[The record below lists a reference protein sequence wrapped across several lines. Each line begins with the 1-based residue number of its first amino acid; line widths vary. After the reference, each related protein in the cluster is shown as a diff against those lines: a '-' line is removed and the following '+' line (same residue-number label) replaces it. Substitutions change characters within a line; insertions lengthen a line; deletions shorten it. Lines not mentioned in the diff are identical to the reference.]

1 MTVKI
6 LTDSTSDIPSEV
18 AQALGITIVPAYI
31 QFGNKTYRDRVDIN
45 EDELYQKLVD
55 GPVHPTTSAPSPG
68 DFAEA
73 YSRLAQESDE
83 IVSTVVTSKQSAV
96 YDSALLGRE
105 AVKGKCRIEVIDS
118 RSVTMGLG
126 LMTIAAARAAQ
137 AGGSIE
143 EVVEVVRRAIPRT
156 HGLAVL
162 DTLKYALR
170 GGRLSRAGTLLGAM
184 VMVKPMLIIREGVI
198 GPGGVARTRG
208 KGIERLYEFVRKY
221 LPVED
226 IAVVHSTSPQEA
238 ESLAERIR
246 SFIPQNRLVIARFG
260 SALGVHVG
268 PGALAVVLR
277 EGKSEEEK
285 AAEKEAKGRRFSLPS
300 LRLPR
305 S

>member
-6 LTDSTSDIPSEV
+6 VTDSTSDLPSPV
-18 AQALGITIVPAYI
+18 AQALGITVVPAYI
-31 QFGNKTYRDRVDIN
+31 HFGDKTYRDRVDIS
-45 EDELYQKLVD
+45 EDELYQRLVD

-83 IVSTVVTSKQSAV
+83 IVSIVVTSKQSAV
-96 YDSALLGRE
+96 YDSALLGKE
-105 AVKGKCRIEVIDS
+105 AAGVKSRIEVIDS

-126 LMTIAAARAAQ
+126 LMAIAAAKAAQ
-137 AGGSIE
+137 AGKGIE

-156 HGLAVL
+156 YGFAVL

-170 GGRLSRAGTLLGAM
+170 GGRLSRAGALLGAM
-184 VMVKPMLIIREGVI
+184 VMVKPMLIIKDGVV
-198 GPGGVARTRG
+198 GPAGVARTRG
-208 KGIERLYEFVRKY
+208 KGIERLYEFVKKY
-221 LPVED
+221 LPIED
-226 IAVVHSTSPQEA
+226 LAVVHATSQQEA
-238 ESLAERIR
+238 ENLAERIKPLT
-246 SFIPQNRLVIARFG
+246 SEKKPLIARLG
-260 SALGVHVG
+260 SALGVHGG

-277 EGKSEEEK
+277 TGKSEEEK
-285 AAEKEAKGRRFSLPS
+285 VAEKEGKARRLSLPS

>member
-1 MTVKI
+1 MVKI
-6 LTDSTSDIPSEV
+6 VTDSTSDIPSQV

-31 QFGNKTYRDRVDIN
+31 HFGDRAYRDRVDIS
-45 EDELYQKLVD
+45 EDELYQRLVD

-83 IVSTVVTSKQSAV
+83 IVSIVVTSKQSAV
-96 YDSALLGRE
+96 YDSALLGKETAR
-105 AVKGKCRIEVIDS
+105 GKCRIEVIDS
-118 RSVTMGLG
+118 GSVTMGLG
-126 LMTIAAARAAQ
+126 LMAIAAAEVAQ
-137 AGGSIE
+137 AGGGIE
-143 EVVEVVRRAIPRT
+143 EVVEVVRWAIPRT
-156 HGLAVL
+156 HGFAVL

-184 VMVKPMLIIREGVI
+184 VKVKPLLTITEGLVR
-198 GPGGVARTRG
+198 PAGVARTRG
-208 KGIERLYEFVRKY
+208 KGVERLCEFVRKH

-226 IAVVHSTSPQEA
+226 LAVVHATCRQEA
-238 ESLAERIR
+238 ESLAERIK
-246 SFIPQNRLVIARFG
+246 PLVPEKQPLIARLG
-260 SALGVHVG
+260 AALGVHAG
-268 PGALAVVLR
+268 PGALGVVLR

-285 AAEKEAKGRRFSLPS
+285 AAEKEVKGRRFSLPS